1 MSKTVDLLGQQAE
14 YYLNHT
20 CKTID
25 KKLIEMFL
33 DPDVIDKI
41 FQCFSDRNLQYPLIA
56 CNLFLYMESYN
67 AGYVSIL
74 RVDQDIEVQPDI
86 VSLNANY

>member
-25 KKLIEMFL
+25 KKLIHVPG
-33 DPDVIDKI
+33 PDVIDKI
-41 FQCFSDRNLQYPLIA
+41 WVDSDEMYVPLIA
-56 CNLFLYMESYN
+56 CKLCTDMD
-67 AGYVSIL
+67 AL
-74 RVDQDIEVQPDI
+74 RIPGMCPFCRSTRI
-86 VSLNANY
+86 

>member
-25 KKLIEMFL
+25 KKFL
-33 DPDVIDKI
+33 G
-41 FQCFSDRNLQYPLIA
+41 L
-56 CNLFLYMESYN
+56 M
-67 AGYVSIL
+67 
-74 RVDQDIEVQPDI
+74 
-86 VSLNANY
+86 

>member
-25 KKLIEMFL
+25 KKLIHVPG
-33 DPDVIDKI
+33 PDVIDKI
-41 FQCFSDRNLQYPLIA
+41 WVDSDRNVRTLNSLQ
-56 CNLFLYMESYN
+56 
-67 AGYVSIL
+67 AGRPGYRTYSRSII
-74 RVDQDIEVQPDI
+74 R
-86 VSLNANY
+86 S

>member
-25 KKLIEMFL
+25 KKLIHV
-33 DPDVIDKI
+33 PDRTHQGRQHDCAV
-41 FQCFSDRNLQYPLIA
+41 
-56 CNLFLYMESYN
+56 
-67 AGYVSIL
+67 
-74 RVDQDIEVQPDI
+74 
-86 VSLNANY
+86 

>member
-25 KKLIEMFL
+25 KKLIHVPG
-33 DPDVIDKI
+33 PDAIDKI
-41 FQCFSDRNLQYPLIA
+41 WVDSDRNVRTLNSLQAL
-56 CNLFLYMESYN
+56 
-67 AGYVSIL
+67 
-74 RVDQDIEVQPDI
+74 
-86 VSLNANY
+86 

>member
-25 KKLIEMFL
+25 KKLIHVPG
-33 DPDVIDKI
+33 PDVIDKI
-41 FQCFSDRNLQYPLIA
+41 WVDSDRNVRTLNSLQAL
-56 CNLFLYMESYN
+56 
-67 AGYVSIL
+67 
-74 RVDQDIEVQPDI
+74 D
-86 VSLNANY
+86 

>member
-25 KKLIEMFL
+25 KKLIHVPG
-33 DPDVIDKI
+33 PDVIDKI
-41 FQCFSDRNLQYPLIA
+41 WVDSDRNVRTLIA
-56 CNLFLYMESYN
+56 CASFVRTWTPLRIPVCIHS
-67 AGYVSIL
+67 AGRTRI
-74 RVDQDIEVQPDI
+74 
-86 VSLNANY
+86 

>member
-25 KKLIEMFL
+25 KKLISCSWTC
-33 DPDVIDKI
+33 V
-41 FQCFSDRNLQYPLIA
+41 N
-56 CNLFLYMESYN
+56 
-67 AGYVSIL
+67 
-74 RVDQDIEVQPDI
+74 
-86 VSLNANY
+86 

>member
-25 KKLIEMFL
+25 KKLIHVPG
-33 DPDVIDKI
+33 PDVIDKI
-41 FQCFSDRNLQYPLIA
+41 WVDSDRNVRTRTWTPCEYRVCIH
-56 CNLFLYMESYN
+56 S
-67 AGYVSIL
+67 AGRPGYRTYSRSII
-74 RVDQDIEVQPDI
+74 R
-86 VSLNANY
+86 S